1 MPTLLR
7 LTSRVLVHGP
17 RAEEAE
23 SVLPWREREKRRE
36 GGEREREERE
46 EKREKVWWRL
56 KKKGRGKRTMER
68 NGGMRITRRKWMVG
82 RNGMWKKVGR
92 GYRKMGRGARFDTRV
107 LAPHFYPVLVGRRSF
122 SRGVDDP
129 RRQFSSYPGEYAEA
143 RKGSRV
149 YPLFPWLASYGYTF
163 IRRWL
168 YSIWLTRSRNT
179 GGKCY

>member
-1 MPTLLR
+1 MKKKD
-7 LTSRVLVHGP
+7 
-17 RAEEAE
+17 EEGE
-23 SVLPWREREKRRE
+23 RKENGGEERRNEDNEKKVDGREKWNVKG
-36 GGEREREERE
+36 GGEG
-46 EKREKVWWRL
+46 V
-56 KKKGRGKRTMER
+56 
-68 NGGMRITRRKWMVG
+68 
-82 RNGMWKKVGR
+82 R

-163 IRRWL
+163 IRR
-168 YSIWLTRSRNT
+168 
-179 GGKCY
+179 